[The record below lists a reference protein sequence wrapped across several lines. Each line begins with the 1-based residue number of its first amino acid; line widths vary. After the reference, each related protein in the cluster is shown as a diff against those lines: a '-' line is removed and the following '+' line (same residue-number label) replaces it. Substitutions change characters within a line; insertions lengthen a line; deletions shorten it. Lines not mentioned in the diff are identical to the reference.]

1 MSEMEF
7 RGVTLE
13 LDLLDADNMEKFET
27 ALQETG
33 EKVAGKEQYA
43 GKTNSEQMRIQIG
56 YVDGFFDTVFGEG
69 TAASLF
75 GGSANLRDRI
85 EAFSMAAQ
93 MTEQVTN
100 ETKELMGRY
109 SPNRLE
115 GNREQR
121 RKQKY
126 NNRSNHKWN

>member
-27 ALQETG
+27 ALRETG
-33 EKVAGKEQYA
+33 EKVADKSQYD

-56 YVDGFFDTVFGEG
+56 HVDGFFDTVFGEG
-69 TAASLF
+69 TADSLF

-85 EAFSMAAQ
+85 EAFGLAAQ

-109 SPNRLE
+109 SPSRLE